1 MTLSRPIIAGVVL
14 TLASM
19 AVHADPAAA
28 APAPPA
34 GWQGKGEAG
43 IVFARGNT
51 VADTINLKLGMSE
64 VVDQWKHSLEMAALR
79 ATKTLKNVASAWI
92 ASQEVVLKDDKV
104 VEYRVRM
111 KVTFVLSK

>member
-1 MTLSRPIIAGVVL
+1 MSVARVTEL
-14 TLASM
+14 TSSSKKSFDDAISS
-19 AVHADPAAA
+19 
-28 APAPPA
+28 
-34 GWQGKGEAG
+34 G
-43 IVFARGNT
+43 
-51 VADTINLKLGMSE
+51 LK
-64 VVDQWKHSLEMAALR
+64 R